1 MKRQFCLV
9 VLNFNVISTK
19 QWKVIF
25 LYVRCHGS
33 VESDFKL
40 IEINNFGIMVISSI
54 FVKSDTKW
62 RLFIT
67 TMKDALRTGS
77 YEWYIWNIGIWVIHL
92 INSAMKDTI
101 KTCAW
106 VIYLKKRIMIDVLQ
120 FNHLEE
126 TFDR

>member
-25 LYVRCHGS
+25 LYVSCNGS

-40 IEINNFGIMVISSI
+40 IEINNFGIIVISSI

-62 RLFIT
+62 RQFIA

-77 YEWYIWNIGIWVIHL
+77 YEWYIWKI
-92 INSAMKDTI
+92 
-101 KTCAW
+101 
-106 VIYLKKRIMIDVLQ
+106 
-120 FNHLEE
+120 
-126 TFDR
+126 